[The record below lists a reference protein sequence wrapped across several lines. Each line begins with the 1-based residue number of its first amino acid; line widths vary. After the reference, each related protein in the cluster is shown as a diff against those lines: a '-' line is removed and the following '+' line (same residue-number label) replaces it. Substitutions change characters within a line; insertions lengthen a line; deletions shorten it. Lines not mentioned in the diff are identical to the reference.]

1 MKGGLAVVIPALDE
15 EESIGRVLDAIPP
28 ELRASVVV
36 VDNGSTDATA
46 TIAASRGATVV
57 PEPVRGY
64 GRACLRGLEACRA
77 LGPPRVVCFIDAD
90 LSDDPAEMT
99 RVLAPIDEGRA
110 ELVIGS
116 RILGANEPGALL
128 PHARFGNV
136 LATFLLRVLFSA
148 RYTDLGPFRAI
159 TWRALEQIGMR
170 DQDFGWTVE
179 MQVRAALAGVKHA
192 EVPVRY
198 RKRGG
203 GRSKISG
210 TLRGTVLAGW
220 KILSTI
226 AIAAL
231 TWRPRHGP

>member
-1 MKGGLAVVIPALDE
+1 
-15 EESIGRVLDAIPP
+15 
-28 ELRASVVV
+28 VVV
-36 VDNGSTDATA
+36 VDNGSRDATA
-46 TIAASRGATVV
+46 AIARARGATVV
-57 PEPVRGY
+57 SEPVRGY

-77 LGPPRVVCFIDAD
+77 LGPPRLVCFLDGD
-90 LSDDPAEMT
+90 LSDDPAEMP
-99 RVLAPIDEGRA
+99 RVVAPILEGSA
-110 ELVIGS
+110 DLVVGS
-116 RILGANEPGALL
+116 RTLGARDAGALL

-159 TWRALEQIGMR
+159 SWRALEKIRMR

-179 MQVRAALAGVKHA
+179 MQIRAALAGLRHT

-210 TLRGTVLAGW
+210 TIRGTVLAGW

-226 AIAAL
+226 ALAAA
-231 TWRPRHGP
+231 TR